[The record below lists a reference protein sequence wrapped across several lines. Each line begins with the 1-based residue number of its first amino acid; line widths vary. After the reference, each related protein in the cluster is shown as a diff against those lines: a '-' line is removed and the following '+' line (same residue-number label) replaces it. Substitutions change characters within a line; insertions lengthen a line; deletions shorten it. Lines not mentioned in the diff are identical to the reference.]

1 MGGAIILSTIFFF
14 LWSEH
19 PPIPT
24 CSLLVHHD
32 MRVWAPDPLQIQF
45 QLERMDRQKDMQQR
59 VRRERQRST
68 NILNVW
74 VPVRMCVC
82 VCVCVTAGDAGAPGP
97 TGRFSAPSPASSPT
111 GLLLKPLTLS
121 SLSKVSGQHLSP
133 PPSHLPNWIS
143 CGESPLNKCTS
154 QP

>member
-1 MGGAIILSTIFFF
+1 MGGAIILSTILLFF
-14 LWSEH
+14 WSEH
-19 PPIPT
+19 SPIPT

-32 MRVWAPDPLQIQF
+32 MWVWPPDPLQLWF

-59 VRRERQRST
+59 VRRERQCST

-74 VPVRMCVC
+74 VCLCICVFMCI
-82 VCVCVTAGDAGAPGP
+82 TAGDTGAPGP
-97 TGRFSAPSPASSPT
+97 TDRFSAPSPASSPT

-133 PPSHLPNWIS
+133 PPSYLPNWIS
-143 CGESPLNKCTS
+143 CGESPLNKCTF